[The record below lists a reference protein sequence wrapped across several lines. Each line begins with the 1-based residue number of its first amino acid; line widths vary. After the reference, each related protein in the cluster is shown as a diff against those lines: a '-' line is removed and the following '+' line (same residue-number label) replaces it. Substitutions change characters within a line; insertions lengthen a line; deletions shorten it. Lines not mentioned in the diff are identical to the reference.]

1 MSPSELLDKGAVPVT
16 LATAM
21 AAGSI
26 VAMID
31 PQWITTIS
39 TGLLGVSTAVAIVI
53 REYHKSRKDSNADE
67 VEQLSELLADRD
79 QRITELHVQITE
91 LLTSNQE
98 LMRAVTIALTP
109 PASRLATADAAADP
123 AQPAA
128 VVAVPVVAVPAAH
141 PGVSAAPAADSTRIS
156 TPRQDTHCDDR
167 Y

>member
-1 MSPSELLDKGAVPVT
+1 MSPSELFDRGAVPVT
-16 LATAM
+16 LATAT

-26 VAMID
+26 VAMLD

-53 REYHKSRKDSNADE
+53 REYHKSRKDSNANE

-109 PASRLATADAAADP
+109 PLTVVTVVDP
-123 AQPAA
+123 
-128 VVAVPVVAVPAAH
+128 
-141 PGVSAAPAADSTRIS
+141 G
-156 TPRQDTHCDDR
+156 
-167 Y
+167 